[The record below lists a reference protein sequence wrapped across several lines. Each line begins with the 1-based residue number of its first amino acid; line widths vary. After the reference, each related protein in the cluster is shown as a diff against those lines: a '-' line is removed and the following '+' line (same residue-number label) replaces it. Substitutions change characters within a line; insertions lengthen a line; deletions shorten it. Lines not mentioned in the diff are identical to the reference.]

1 MTEYTIESVT
11 PGEPW
16 GCRFRINTMLD
27 QQGHLVDTTGIQMGE
42 GLPTG
47 SQPGVY
53 ESIGVIRIRDA
64 DSKQLVIQDTSSPR
78 EFVVSYAD
86 VWDIDRVEYTPE

>member
-1 MTEYTIESVT
+1 MSEYTIESVT

-27 QQGHLVDTTGIQMGE
+27 ELGNLVDTTNVQMGE

-47 SQPGVY
+47 CQPGVY

-64 DSKQLVIQDTSSPR
+64 DSEQLVVQDTVSPR
-78 EFVVSYAD
+78 EFVVGYAD
-86 VWDIDRVEYTPE
+86 VWDIDRVEYADS

>member
-1 MTEYTIESVT
+1 MTEYTIESVA

-27 QQGHLVDTTGIQMGE
+27 LEGNLVDTTNVHVGE

-64 DSKQLVIQDTSSPR
+64 DSRQLVVQDTASPR
-78 EFVVSYAD
+78 EFVVGYSD
-86 VWDIDRVEYTPE
+86 VWDIDRVEYTNT